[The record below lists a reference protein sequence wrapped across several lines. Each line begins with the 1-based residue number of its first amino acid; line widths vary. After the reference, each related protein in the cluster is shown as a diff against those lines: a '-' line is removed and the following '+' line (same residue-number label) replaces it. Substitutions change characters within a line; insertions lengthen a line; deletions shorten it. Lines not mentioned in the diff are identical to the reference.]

1 MKSIFL
7 LAITHAIVCN
17 SMNAQRVWS
26 LRECL
31 DYAIEHNLDVKT
43 QAIACEKQKIKLSTS
58 KNSRLSS
65 LNVSAYQKFDFG
77 RSLTYN
83 NTYENLTTRTTS
95 LSMSTTVPLFTGF
108 RISHQIKM
116 DRMALESCV
125 FDFEKLKNDVKLN
138 VAIAYYQILYDKES
152 LRVSERQVTIDS
164 TLVER
169 MQQKRNA
176 GKVGAAEVSQQFE
189 TLSKSKMQEVSCRNT
204 LRTDLLLLVQLLNL
218 PTIEGFDIVNP
229 SLNVDSLVLE
239 NPSQV
244 YEEALLSWP
253 KILSGRSKLS
263 EKRISIQLAKS
274 DLYPQVSLN
283 GGIGTSYY
291 VSTGYENKSFTNQFK
306 NNFGQ
311 QIYIELSVPIFN
323 RFYTR
328 NNIQKT
334 RFDYKTQQLAVEKIK
349 NELYKEIQ
357 KVYCDGVNA
366 KAKYESS
373 LASKN
378 SCEEAFKLMERKS
391 ESGSSTLTELN
402 ESKKQL
408 LEAESN
414 MLQAKYEFYCK
425 SRLLL
430 FYKNGELK
438 N

>member
-1 MKSIFL
+1 
-7 LAITHAIVCN
+7 
-17 SMNAQRVWS
+17 MNAQRVWS

-311 QIYIELSVPIFN
+311 
-323 RFYTR
+323 
-328 NNIQKT
+328 
-334 RFDYKTQQLAVEKIK
+334 
-349 NELYKEIQ
+349 
-357 KVYCDGVNA
+357 
-366 KAKYESS
+366 
-373 LASKN
+373 
-378 SCEEAFKLMERKS
+378 
-391 ESGSSTLTELN
+391 
-402 ESKKQL
+402 
-408 LEAESN
+408 
-414 MLQAKYEFYCK
+414 
-425 SRLLL
+425 
-430 FYKNGELK
+430 
-438 N
+438 